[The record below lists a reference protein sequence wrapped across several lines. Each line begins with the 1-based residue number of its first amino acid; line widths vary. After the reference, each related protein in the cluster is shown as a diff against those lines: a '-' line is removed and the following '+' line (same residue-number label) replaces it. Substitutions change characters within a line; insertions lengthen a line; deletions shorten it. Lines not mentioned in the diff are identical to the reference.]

1 VAWYRIYF
9 FDRGGHIGRALDI
22 ECEDDQDAVRQMDE
36 HKHAYAVELW
46 QRERRIR
53 RFEPDPAT

>member
-46 QRERRIR
+46 QR
-53 RFEPDPAT
+53 